1 MNKESNNAQIYTGIF
16 TNLFTTILA
25 ILFSLWLYNADIN
38 KNLEVISNKFDN
50 ILLDNGNTIQKDQ
63 AKALAKMYLKN
74 IKLEMIL
81 RIQSY
86 LNSDFNEHLKNKDI
100 NSISLTLENISEEV
114 IQDTRASLINFKILG
129 GETFEEF
136 LRRVTPLD
144 SGIIQSAK
152 FEMINEISESINH
165 GKTKSE
171 DIASALL
178 LIIDRAGKD
187 SELLITKELDK
198 IYS

>member
-1 MNKESNNAQIYTGIF
+1 MNKDSNSAQVYTSIF
-16 TNLFTTILA
+16 TNLFTTIIA
-25 ILFSLWLYNADIN
+25 ILFSLWLYNSDIN
-38 KNLEVISNKFDN
+38 KSLDAMSVKFDN
-50 ILLDNGNTIQKDQ
+50 ILLKDGNTITKDQ
-63 AKALAKMYLKN
+63 AKTVAKMYLKDV
-74 IKLEMIL
+74 KLDMIL

-86 LNSDFNEHLKNKDI
+86 LNSDFKEHVKKSDI
-100 NSISLTLENISEEV
+100 KLISLTLENISEDV
-114 IQDTRASLINFKILG
+114 IQDTRAGLANFDIIG
-129 GETFEEF
+129 GENFEEF

-152 FEMINEISESINH
+152 NEMVKEITQSINH
-165 GKTKSE
+165 GKSNPE
-171 DIASALL
+171 EIASALL

>member
-1 MNKESNNAQIYTGIF
+1 MNKESNNSQIYTGIF

-63 AKALAKMYLKN
+63 AKALATMYLKN

-152 FEMINEISESINH
+152 FEMINEISKSINH

>member
-63 AKALAKMYLKN
+63 AKALATMYLKN

>member
-63 AKALAKMYLKN
+63 AKALATMYLKN

-114 IQDTRASLINFKILG
+114 IQDKS
-129 GETFEEF
+129 
-136 LRRVTPLD
+136 
-144 SGIIQSAK
+144 K
-152 FEMINEISESINH
+152 F
-165 GKTKSE
+165 
-171 DIASALL
+171 
-178 LIIDRAGKD
+178 
-187 SELLITKELDK
+187 DK
-198 IYS
+198 F

>member
-1 MNKESNNAQIYTGIF
+1 MNQQSNNTQIYTGIL

-25 ILFSLWLYNADIN
+25 ILFSLWLYNADVN

-50 ILLDNGNTIQKDQ
+50 ILLSNGNTLTKGQ
-63 AKALAKMYLKN
+63 AKALAAMYLKN
-74 IKLEMIL
+74 IKLDMIL
-81 RIQSY
+81 RMRSY
-86 LNSDFNEHLKNKDI
+86 LNSDFNEHRKNKDI
-100 NSISLTLENISEEV
+100 ESISLTLQNISEDV
-114 IQDTRASLINFKILG
+114 IQDTRAGLTDFKILG
-129 GETFEEF
+129 HETFEEF

-152 FEMINEISESINH
+152 NDMIKEVTQSVNH
-165 GKTKSE
+165 GKTNSQ

-187 SELLITKELDK
+187 SELLLTRELNK

>member
-1 MNKESNNAQIYTGIF
+1 MSKESNNAQIYIGIF

-38 KNLEVISNKFDN
+38 KNLETISKKFDS
-50 ILLDNGNTIQKDQ
+50 ILLENENAITKDQ
-63 AKALAKMYLKN
+63 AKTLAAIYLKN
-74 IKLEMIL
+74 IKLDMTL
-81 RIQSY
+81 RLQSY
-86 LNSDFNEHLKNKDI
+86 LNSDFKEHLKNKDI
-100 NSISLTLENISEEV
+100 NLISLTLDNISQDV
-114 IQDTRASLINFKILG
+114 IQDTRASLTNFKILG

-136 LRRVTPLD
+136 LRRVTPVD

-152 FEMINEISESINH
+152 FEMINEITESINR
-165 GKTKSE
+165 GKTNPE
-171 DIASALL
+171 EIGSALL

>member
-1 MNKESNNAQIYTGIF
+1 MNKDSNSAQVYTSIF
-16 TNLFTTILA
+16 TNLFTTIIA
-25 ILFSLWLYNADIN
+25 ILFSLWLYNSDIN
-38 KNLEVISNKFDN
+38 KSLDAMSAKFDN
-50 ILLDNGNTIQKDQ
+50 VLLKDGNTITKDQ
-63 AKALAKMYLKN
+63 AKTVAKMY
-74 IKLEMIL
+74 IKDVKLDMIL

-86 LNSDFNEHLKNKDI
+86 LNSDFKEHVKKNDI
-100 NSISLTLENISEEV
+100 KLISLTLENISEDV
-114 IQDTRASLINFKILG
+114 IQDTRAGLANFDIIG
-129 GETFEEF
+129 GENFEEF

-152 FEMINEISESINH
+152 NEMVKEITQSINH
-165 GKTKSE
+165 GESNPEEIT
-171 DIASALL
+171 SALL

>member
-1 MNKESNNAQIYTGIF
+1 
-16 TNLFTTILA
+16 
-25 ILFSLWLYNADIN
+25 
-38 KNLEVISNKFDN
+38 
-50 ILLDNGNTIQKDQ
+50 
-63 AKALAKMYLKN
+63 
-74 IKLEMIL
+74 
-81 RIQSY
+81 
-86 LNSDFNEHLKNKDI
+86 
-100 NSISLTLENISEEV
+100 
-114 IQDTRASLINFKILG
+114 LG

>member
-63 AKALAKMYLKN
+63 AKALATMYLKN
-74 IKLEMIL
+74 IKLDMIL

-152 FEMINEISESINH
+152 FEMINEISESINQ

>member
-63 AKALAKMYLKN
+63 AKALATMYLKN
-74 IKLEMIL
+74 IKLDMIL

-114 IQDTRASLINFKILG
+114 IQDTRSSLINFKILG

-152 FEMINEISESINH
+152 FEMINEISESINQ

>member
-38 KNLEVISNKFDN
+38 KNLEAISNKFDD
-50 ILLDNGNTIQKDQ
+50 ILLHNGNTITKDQ
-63 AKALAKMYLKN
+63 AKTLATMYLKN
-74 IKLEMIL
+74 IKLDMTL

-100 NSISLTLENISEEV
+100 NLISLTLENISQDV
-114 IQDTRASLINFKILG
+114 IQDTRASLTNFKILG

-144 SGIIQSAK
+144 SGIIQSTK
-152 FEMINEISESINH
+152 FEMINEITESINR
-165 GKTKSE
+165 GKTNSGE
-171 DIASALL
+171 IASALL

>member
-1 MNKESNNAQIYTGIF
+1 
-16 TNLFTTILA
+16 
-25 ILFSLWLYNADIN
+25 
-38 KNLEVISNKFDN
+38 
-50 ILLDNGNTIQKDQ
+50 
-63 AKALAKMYLKN
+63 
-74 IKLEMIL
+74 MIL

-86 LNSDFNEHLKNKDI
+86 LNSEFNEHLKNKDI
-100 NSISLTLENISEEV
+100 NLISLTLENISEDV
-114 IQDTRASLINFKILG
+114 IQDTRAGLANFDILG

-144 SGIIQSAK
+144 SGIIKSAK
-152 FEMINEISESINH
+152 NEMIKEITQSINH
-165 GKTKSE
+165 GKSNPE
-171 DIASALL
+171 AIASALL

>member
-63 AKALAKMYLKN
+63 AKALATMYLKT

>member
-1 MNKESNNAQIYTGIF
+1 MNKESNRTQIYTGIF

-63 AKALAKMYLKN
+63 AKALATMYLKN
-74 IKLEMIL
+74 IKLDMIL

-100 NSISLTLENISEEV
+100 NLISLTLENISEEV
-114 IQDTRASLINFKILG
+114 IQDTRAGLINFKILG

-136 LRRVTPLD
+136 LRRVTPID

-152 FEMINEISESINH
+152 FEMINEINESISH

-171 DIASALL
+171 EIASVLL

>member
-1 MNKESNNAQIYTGIF
+1 M
-16 TNLFTTILA
+16 
-25 ILFSLWLYNADIN
+25 SL
-38 KNLEVISNKFDN
+38 KFDN
-50 ILLDNGNTIQKDQ
+50 ILLKDGNTITKDQ
-63 AKALAKMYLKN
+63 AKTVAKMYLKDV
-74 IKLEMIL
+74 KLDMIL

-86 LNSDFNEHLKNKDI
+86 LNSDFKEHVKKSDI
-100 NSISLTLENISEEV
+100 KLISLTLENISEDV
-114 IQDTRASLINFKILG
+114 IQDTRAGLANFDIIG
-129 GETFEEF
+129 GENFEEF

-152 FEMINEISESINH
+152 NEMVKEIAQSINN
-165 GKTKSE
+165 GESNPE
-171 DIASALL
+171 EIASALL